1 MLEQNWRDGPRVI
14 YRADS
19 AWCDKI
25 RATREKLAAVC
36 GQCKNRVVR
45 VETMDGQIYEGTVIG
60 VSGSYLHLAARDTRF
75 FGPWAASSILTLVLF
90 DLLAITLLL

>member
-1 MLEQNWRDGPRVI
+1 MAEQNWRESPRVV
-14 YRADS
+14 YLADS
-19 AWCDKI
+19 AWRDQI
-25 RATREKLAAVC
+25 RAVREKLAAIC

-45 VETMDGQIYEGTVIG
+45 VETIDGQVYEGTVIG
-60 VSGSYLHLAARDTRF
+60 VSGSHLHLAAKNTRF